1 MTRPV
6 SVAPRWVSTVQTMTG
21 QPPAVVGL
29 AALRPDRFATRPDR
43 DLTVDALR
51 LYNDIYATA

>member
-1 MTRPV
+1 
-6 SVAPRWVSTVQTMTG
+6 VAPRWVSTVQTMTG
-21 QPPAVVGL
+21 QSPAVMGL
-29 AALRPDRFATRPDR
+29 EALRPDRFATRPDR